1 MSKGSA
7 TQRIESR
14 VRDVHVTNK
23 HRNFCAQRSKR
34 RQGSLRR
41 LAVGKLQ
48 KCVATHRAQ
57 RIRNTA
63 CMLEKRTND
72 THSHNLRNAFAAI
85 FSKKKKDAG
94 NEQISKKKSM
104 PRCHEVSASCFCC
117 TECFAQRVE
126 QQRAPPHQVLT
137 RTTRQA
143 RDSFVGHHKREQ
155 TMGQR
160 WESGLLMARIYTKQ
174 GPTVAAVRRRRE
186 SPCIS
191 LPT

>member
-1 MSKGSA
+1 MVGSGAKEVADECVKGERYA
-7 TQRIESR
+7 TDRESR

-57 RIRNTA
+57 RICNTA

-85 FSKKKKDAG
+85 FSKKKRTRETSKF
-94 NEQISKKKSM
+94 QKKKSM
-104 PRCHEVSASCFCC
+104 PRCHEVSAAFVVPSVSHS
-117 TECFAQRVE
+117 EWSNGAHR
-126 QQRAPPHQVLT
+126 RT
-137 RTTRQA
+137 R
-143 RDSFVGHHKREQ
+143 F
-155 TMGQR
+155 
-160 WESGLLMARIYTKQ
+160 
-174 GPTVAAVRRRRE
+174 
-186 SPCIS
+186 
-191 LPT
+191 